1 MTSFTL
7 ANVIS
12 SIGDIFTGAVGW
24 MGDIG
29 GAIAA
34 DPFLLAGVCVGFVGL
49 GVGLWKRLFRA

>member
-1 MTSFTL
+1 MTTFTL
-7 ANVIS
+7 ANVITA
-12 SIGDIFTGAVGW
+12 IGDMFTGAVGW

-49 GVGLWKRLFRA
+49 GVGMWMI